1 MSRRR
6 ALTTLSALG
15 LLAMTLPGTA
25 NAARRREPFADA
37 LDAELGAIVR
47 DAGQPLASLATL
59 AVRDGNV
66 VYEGHF
72 GRRFIDP
79 TSRVRDRPA
88 QPTTLYRIA
97 SISKLVTTLGV
108 LRLVEQGRLDLD
120 ADAGSYLGYA
130 LRNPHFPGA
139 PVTLRMMLCHTS
151 SLRDDGGYY
160 WDERVDLRD
169 VLLPGGTKH
178 GQGAMWSSKAAPGAY
193 FEYTNLSW
201 GVIGTV
207 LEKVTGERFDRL
219 MQRLVLEPLGMQ
231 GGFSPADLPKERQ
244 GRIATLYRK
253 RSNADD
259 NAPWYFDGPW
269 IPQVDDYSTSD
280 PVPRASPGYVP
291 GSNGTLFGPQGNLRA
306 TAADLGRV
314 MRMLMAGGELDGKR
328 FLSAARVDEMVSVQW
343 RYAGPENGL
352 ADYGSAARR
361 FNAWGLGCQHFMDV
375 QGGDRLVDG
384 GGFTAVGHLGDA
396 WGLIGTFAF
405 NRETKNGLLFLCGG
419 TGFDP
424 RTNPGIYS
432 SYFRFEER
440 ILTALYQRALGGK
453 PA

>member
-1 MSRRR
+1 MTRRR
-6 ALTTLSALG
+6 ALASLSALG
-15 LLAMTLPGTA
+15 LFAMSPIRS
-25 NAARRREPFADA
+25 AAAVRREPYADV

-47 DAGQPLASLATL
+47 DADQPLASLATL
-59 AVRDGNV
+59 AVRGGHV
-66 VYEGHF
+66 VYEGYF

-88 QPTTLYRIA
+88 QANTLYRIA

-108 LRLVEQGRLDLD
+108 LRLVEQGKLDLD
-120 ADAGSYLGYA
+120 ADAGTYLGYA

-151 SLRDDGGYY
+151 SLRDDGGYF
-160 WDERVDLRD
+160 WDDRVDLRD
-169 VLLPGGTKH
+169 VLLPGGSRHKD
-178 GQGAMWSSKAAPGAY
+178 GAMWSAKAPPGAY

-207 LEKVTGERFDRL
+207 MEKVTGERFDRL
-219 MQRLVLEPLGMQ
+219 MHRLVLEPLGMQ
-231 GGFSPADLPKERQ
+231 GGFSPADLPRERQ

-259 NAPWYFDGPW
+259 NAPWHFDGPW

-280 PVPRASPGYVP
+280 PVPRAGPAYVS
-291 GSNGTLFGPQGNLRA
+291 GTNGTLFGPQGNLRA
-306 TAADLGRV
+306 TAADLGHV

-328 FLSAARVDEMVSVQW
+328 FLASRRIDEMLSTQW
-343 RYAGPENGL
+343 RYTGPESGH
-352 ADYGSAARR
+352 ADYGTAAGR
-361 FNAWGLGCQHFMDV
+361 FHAWGLGCQHFTDNA
-375 QGGDRLVDG
+375 GSDRLVDG

-396 WGLIGTFAF
+396 WGLVGTFAF
-405 NRETKNGLLFLCGG
+405 NRGTRDGMLFLCGG

-424 RTNPGIYS
+424 RTRPGIYS

-440 ILTALYQRALGGK
+440 ILTALYQRALRA
-453 PA
+453 PAA